1 MFLELTVC
9 TLISKLVTVKIY
21 LWNFF
26 LVNVRDRFSTE
37 CFCCLCYRGPLC
49 LLRVELGVLTNGR
62 LGTVEMVS
70 EYIKHEQA
78 EEVNT
83 ILDNISLGVRGES

>member
-1 MFLELTVC
+1 M
-9 TLISKLVTVKIY
+9 
-21 LWNFF
+21 WNF
-26 LVNVRDRFSTE
+26 LLINVEDRFSTE
-37 CFCCLCYRGPLC
+37 CFCCLYYRGPLG
-49 LLRVELGVLTNGR
+49 LLRVELGVVTNGR

-83 ILDNISLGVRGES
+83 IRQHSTWGPE

>member
-1 MFLELTVC
+1 M
-9 TLISKLVTVKIY
+9 
-21 LWNFF
+21 
-26 LVNVRDRFSTE
+26 
-37 CFCCLCYRGPLC
+37 
-49 LLRVELGVLTNGR
+49 RVELGVLTNGR

-83 ILDNISLGVRGES
+83 TNDSLRSKHFPGAKSEECQMPCSSLFAPRKHLFHRLILQDNISLKVAGES

>member
-1 MFLELTVC
+1 M
-9 TLISKLVTVKIY
+9 
-21 LWNFF
+21 
-26 LVNVRDRFSTE
+26 
-37 CFCCLCYRGPLC
+37 
-49 LLRVELGVLTNGR
+49 RVELGVLTNGR

-83 ILDNISLGVRGES
+83 NKTTFHPESWVRVELGMLTKE

>member
-1 MFLELTVC
+1 M
-9 TLISKLVTVKIY
+9 
-21 LWNFF
+21 
-26 LVNVRDRFSTE
+26 
-37 CFCCLCYRGPLC
+37 C

-83 ILDNISLGVRGES
+83 TNNSLRSKHFPGAKSEECQKPCSSLFAPWKCLLRRLTLQGNISLKVAGES

>member
-1 MFLELTVC
+1 M
-9 TLISKLVTVKIY
+9 
-21 LWNFF
+21 
-26 LVNVRDRFSTE
+26 
-37 CFCCLCYRGPLC
+37 
-49 LLRVELGVLTNGR
+49 RVELGVLTNGR

-83 ILDNISLGVRGES
+83 TIACVASISLEQRAKNAKSPVLRSLLHGNACYAG

>member
-1 MFLELTVC
+1 M
-9 TLISKLVTVKIY
+9 
-21 LWNFF
+21 
-26 LVNVRDRFSTE
+26 
-37 CFCCLCYRGPLC
+37 C

-83 ILDNISLGVRGES
+83 NKTTFHLGSWVRAELGMLTKE

>member
-1 MFLELTVC
+1 M
-9 TLISKLVTVKIY
+9 
-21 LWNFF
+21 
-26 LVNVRDRFSTE
+26 
-37 CFCCLCYRGPLC
+37 
-49 LLRVELGVLTNGR
+49 RVELGVLTNGR

-83 ILDNISLGVRGES
+83 TNDSLHSKHFPGAKSEECQMPSTETLVTQANITRQHFT